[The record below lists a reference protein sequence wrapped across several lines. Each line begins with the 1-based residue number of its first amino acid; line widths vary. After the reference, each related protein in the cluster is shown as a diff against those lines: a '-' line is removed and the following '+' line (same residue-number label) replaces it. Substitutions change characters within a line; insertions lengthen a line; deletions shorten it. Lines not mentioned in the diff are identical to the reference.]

1 MEDVKFKEI
10 RKSHKGITK
19 LSYEVTQI
27 LGNDPNRSPLYA
39 LLYAIKKEENTK
51 EKIYGYFKY
60 FYVNEFANIRLKQ
73 PELDNLL
80 LEGINKTLIQKKNNT
95 YSLTEEG
102 NDVLTKCKKVNLI
115 TNKALSFFFS
125 EKIVLIFSLVCLIF
139 MSSFKIIV
147 GLNAGSDALFNEGI
161 ENFTDI
167 IKIFI
172 ITLSIKLGKDRL
184 GAIAII
190 ILMLITG
197 INLIISSVFSFFQ
210 THTITPSYFSFILMF
225 ISILLNLMLLVLKN
239 FVGKLQANFAL
250 LSDAKDNVNNI
261 RLSLGVIVGLI
272 FALFGIYW
280 IDSIFGIVIAS
291 LIILDGVETL
301 LALIRSGD
309 DIDIDSFKLSLDK
322 AFEFKIAHWIL
333 VVIQEEN
340 LSEQQ
345 LNENFMEA
353 IEKGYEIFGVWAIF
367 GLSNIEKF
375 NIHKILS
382 LMKNKGLI
390 IIQDDICYLTDK
402 GKKQYYNALSQE
414 IDRVSRNKK
423 KFKNWRPPSRFSKV
437 VWLLFGIFVPI
448 LLTLLIIYVGPNI
461 YNFIINLIE

>member
-1 MEDVKFKEI
+1 MENVKLKEL
-10 RKSHKGITK
+10 RRTHKGITK

-27 LGNDPNRSPLYA
+27 LEDEPNGSPLYA
-39 LLYAIKKEENTK
+39 LMYVIEKGENTE
-51 EKIYGYFKY
+51 EKIYSYFKY
-60 FYVNEFANIRLKQ
+60 FYVNEFAYIRLTKNQ
-73 PELDNLL
+73 LDDFLL
-80 LEGINKTLIQKKNNT
+80 KGIHKELIQKEKNT
-95 YSLTEEG
+95 YSLTEKGAEA
-102 NDVLTKCKKVNLI
+102 LFKTKNVNLV
-115 TNKALSFFFS
+115 TNKALNFFFS
-125 EKIVLIFSLVCLIF
+125 KKVVLLFSLVCLIF
-139 MSSFKIIV
+139 MSTFKIIV

-172 ITLSIKLGKDRL
+172 ITLSIKLGRDRL

-239 FVGKLQANFAL
+239 FVGKLQANFAI

-291 LIILDGVETL
+291 LIIFDGIETL
-301 LALIRSGD
+301 LALIKSGD
-309 DIDIDSFKLSLDK
+309 HIDIDSFKLSLDK

-340 LSEQQ
+340 VSEQQ
-345 LNENFMEA
+345 LNANFMKA

-375 NIHKILS
+375 NIHKVLN
-382 LMKNKGLI
+382 LMRNKGLI
-390 IIQDDICYLTDK
+390 IIEDDVCYLTDK
-402 GKKQYYNALSQE
+402 GKKQYYNALCQE

-461 YNFIINLIE
+461 YNFIVNLIE

>member
-1 MEDVKFKEI
+1 MEKVKFKEI

-27 LGNDPNRSPLYA
+27 LGNDPNRSPLYS
-39 LLYAIKKEENTK
+39 LLYVINKEENTK
-51 EKIYGYFKY
+51 EEIYSYFKY

-73 PELDNLL
+73 PELDDLL
-80 LEGINKTLIQKKNNT
+80 LDGITKTLIQKQNNT
-95 YSLTEEG
+95 YSLTEKG
-102 NDVLTKCKKVNLI
+102 NEVLTKCKTVNLV
-115 TNKALSFFFS
+115 TNKALGFFFS
-125 EKIVLIFSLVCLIF
+125 EKVVLIFSLICLIF
-139 MSSFKIIV
+139 MSSLKIIV

-197 INLIISSVFSFFQ
+197 INLIIASVFSIFQ
-210 THTITPSYFSFILMF
+210 TDIISPSYFTFILMF

-250 LSDAKDNVNNI
+250 LSDAKDNVINI
-261 RLSLGVIVGLI
+261 RLSLGVIIGLI

-280 IDSIFGIVIAS
+280 VDSIVGIVIAS
-291 LIILDGVETL
+291 LIIFDGLETL
-301 LALIRSGD
+301 LALIKSGE

-333 VVIQEEN
+333 VVIEEER
-340 LSEQQ
+340 LSIHQ
-345 LNENFMEA
+345 LNEKFNES
-353 IEKGYEIFGVWAIF
+353 INKGYEIFGIWAIF
-367 GLSNIEKF
+367 GLSSIETF
-375 NIHKILS
+375 SIQYILN
-382 LMKNKGLI
+382 LMKKRGLFFEQDNKI
-390 IIQDDICYLTDK
+390 YLTDK
-402 GKKQYYNALSQE
+402 GKKQYNNALSQE
-414 IDRVSRNKK
+414 LKRVSKDKK
-423 KFKNWRPPSRFSKV
+423 KYKDWKPPSTIVRV
-437 VWLLFGIFVPI
+437 LWCIFGILTPI
-448 LLTLLIIYVGPNI
+448 ILIILTIFVGPII
-461 YNFIINLIE
+461 YNFIIDLIG

>member
-1 MEDVKFKEI
+1 MEEVKYKEI

-39 LLYAIKKEENTK
+39 LLYAINKEENTK
-51 EKIYGYFKY
+51 EEIYSYFKY

-73 PELDNLL
+73 PELDDLL
-80 LEGINKTLIQKKNNT
+80 LDGITKALIQKQNNT
-95 YSLTEEG
+95 YSLTEKG
-102 NDVLTKCKKVNLI
+102 NDVLTKCKKVNLV
-115 TNKALSFFFS
+115 TNKALGFFFS
-125 EKIVLIFSLVCLIF
+125 EKIVLSFSLICLIF
-139 MSSFKIIV
+139 MSSLKIIV

-197 INLIISSVFSFFQ
+197 INLIISSVFSIIQ
-210 THTITPSYFSFILMF
+210 TNIISPSYFSFILMF

-261 RLSLGVIVGLI
+261 RLSLGVLVGLS

-291 LIILDGVETL
+291 LIIFDGVETL
-301 LALIRSGD
+301 LALIKSGD

-333 VVIQEEN
+333 LVIQEEN
-340 LSEQQ
+340 LAEQQ

-353 IEKGYEIFGVWAIF
+353 IEKGHEIFGVWAIF

-375 NIHKILS
+375 NIQKILN
-382 LMKNKGLI
+382 LMKKKGMFFVQDDKLYLTNKG
-390 IIQDDICYLTDK
+390 
-402 GKKQYYNALSQE
+402 KQQYHNALSQE
-414 IDRVSRNKK
+414 IKRVLKDKRKYK
-423 KFKNWRPPSRFSKV
+423 DWKPPSRLSKV
-437 VWLLFGIFVPI
+437 VWSLFGILVPI
-448 LLTLLIIYVGPNI
+448 ILILLIIFVGPII
-461 YNFIINLIE
+461 YDFIINLIE